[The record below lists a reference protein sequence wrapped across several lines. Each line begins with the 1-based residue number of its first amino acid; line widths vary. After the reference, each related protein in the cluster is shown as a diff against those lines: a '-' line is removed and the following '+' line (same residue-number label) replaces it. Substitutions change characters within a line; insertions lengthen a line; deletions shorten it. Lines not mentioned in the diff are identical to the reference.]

1 MGKLTKYLPIFIIG
15 GIAYFLGQRYLFAQ
29 DKKDKNTNYFKKLFG
44 DREKQIQ
51 QESPEKFMY
60 NIR

>member
-1 MGKLTKYLPIFIIG
+1 MFIIG
-15 GIAYFLGQRYLFAQ
+15 GIAYFIGQRYLFTQ
-29 DKKDKNTNYFKKLFG
+29 DKKDKNTNYLNKLFG
-44 DREKQIQ
+44 DKEKQIQ